1 MCGRG
6 FVVRMRYPIN
16 TRGTHLGQIVV
27 FCPRHT
33 RGEAPRVKSL
43 VFINVYCYLCV
54 PLGGLLALLIPK
66 GRTWGRLVGLPTRG
80 VAPRSCSASP
90 SDEKW

>member
-6 FVVRMRYPIN
+6 FVVRMRYPTN
-16 TRGTHLGQIVV
+16 TQGTHLGQIVV

-43 VFINVYCYLCV
+43 VFINTGSTHERELRRF
-54 PLGGLLALLIPK
+54 LKHTAIH
-66 GRTWGRLVGLPTRG
+66 GRLDRPT
-80 VAPRSCSASP
+80 PLT
-90 SDEKW
+90 